1 MHNFFIF
8 INSYNK
14 YEKNHISRKTN
25 KYVCII
31 VCCFL
36 DERRTKEEITMT
48 SSNEVLSLKFN
59 RNFSCFICGMHD
71 GIRVFNTEPLV
82 EKLFLSTISI
92 DSQFFFSISR
102 P

>member
-1 MHNFFIF
+1 M
-8 INSYNK
+8 YN
-14 YEKNHISRKTN
+14 
-25 KYVCII
+25 
-31 VCCFL
+31 CCFVVAFL

-82 EKLFLSTISI
+82 EKLFLSTIII
-92 DSQFFFSISR
+92 DSQFSLPISS